1 MVIIMVKEIA
11 DVMEKYVINNEAS
24 GISLIVRKDDEI
36 IYKNK
41 WGYSDLE
48 SKKELE
54 YNSIFRMMSMTK
66 PVTAVGVLTL
76 LDKGLLSLDDEV
88 SKFIPQFKNM
98 RVSVDERYTYK
109 EGMKLLSLLPK
120 LIFFK
125 ESKVKTVPFE
135 REITI
140 RDLLSH
146 SSGLEQGIVGL
157 ITMKKRNVKKDSLK
171 CSADNYSS
179 YILDFHPGTGTG
191 YSPLAGFD
199 ILARIIEVVSGMPYE
214 EYLTKEIFE
223 PLEMINTTFEL
234 NGEQKRRL
242 VKLYKRK
249 KENLIDVTNSEKDL
263 AGFIGALPG
272 YYSGSASLYSTLE
285 DYEKFAAMLL
295 HNGELM
301 GRKILRK
308 ETVDLMHSELPQKHL
323 EPDPGF
329 VWGAG
334 VKVLQSAEHKNSF
347 ATVGTYGWSGAYG
360 THFFISPEDNLSA
373 VLMLNRE
380 DIGGSSSYISK
391 KTEELVFKYF

>member
-1 MVIIMVKEIA
+1 MVKEIA
-11 DVMEKYVINNEAS
+11 AVMEKYVINNEAS

-98 RVSVDERYTYK
+98 RVSVDERYTFK

-125 ESKVKTVPFE
+125 ESKVETVPFE

-146 SSGLEQGIVGL
+146 SSGLEQGVVGL

-249 KENLIDVTNSEKDL
+249 KENLIDVTNSKKDL

-295 HNGELM
+295 HNGELI
-301 GRKILRK
+301 GRRILRK